1 MMFPY
6 TNQSQDFV
14 PCIGIFVR
22 RPLTEMGSLF
32 TEMRRPL
39 TTVRR
44 IFTEISRPLMEVLVE
59 DFSSVGSGVGSGVG
73 YLVCN
78 LLIFSGQCRQ
88 CYLLH
93 ENIIRRCR

>member
-1 MMFPY
+1 M
-6 TNQSQDFV
+6 
-14 PCIGIFVR
+14 R
-22 RPLTEMGSLF
+22 SLF

-44 IFTEISRPLMEVLVE
+44 LFTEISRPLTGISSPLMEVLVE

-73 YLVCN
+73 YLVCKY
-78 LLIFSGQCRQ
+78 LILSGQCRQ